1 MHNAQLIKTQDS
13 ALDLK
18 QSLMFRFG
26 NCVAA
31 ESRLVYYTLKPKNMF
46 NIKQIVINLLFWFEA
61 HFNFQFKKHSSNDEC
76 FLS

>member
-1 MHNAQLIKTQDS
+1 MHNAQLTKTQDPTFLS
-13 ALDLK
+13 RVLC
-18 QSLMFRFG
+18 FGFG

-31 ESRLVYYTLKPKNMF
+31 ESRLVYYTLKPKNIF

-61 HFNFQFKKHSSNDEC
+61 HFNFQFKKHSSFDEC